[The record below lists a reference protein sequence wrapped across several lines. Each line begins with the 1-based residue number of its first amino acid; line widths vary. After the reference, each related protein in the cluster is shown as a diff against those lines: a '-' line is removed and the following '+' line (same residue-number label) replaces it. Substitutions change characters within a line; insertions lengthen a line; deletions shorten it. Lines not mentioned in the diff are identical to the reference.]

1 LNQEALKIMIE
12 ELNDIP
18 FTINETQQIVAGNAA
33 SIGEL
38 LRTKREE
45 KGLNLK
51 NMSFQTKIHI
61 GLLEHLENNELTKL
75 PNKIYVRG
83 FVTSSAKILGINR
96 GEALDLLEA
105 TYNLKNKTTKIEN
118 HNQEI
123 KNETVRNTLTLIT
136 STPLET
142 KNNGPVLSVA
152 LLAKVAK
159 AIVGILIV
167 GAVVSY
173 AKYSIDRTANN
184 RLKQEKA
191 LSAKQQQIELI
202 PNVVKPKE
210 VVAKVVETKVLK
222 SVATVLV
229 QPELTKVNEKNE
241 ITIKDVNFKSF
252 NKALKQFTV
261 DNSVTGDELDEIFP
275 SRYKVNLN
283 KGIDNIFINAIDGDS
298 WITYK
303 VDDKEIK
310 KYVLRQGRKVFI
322 SGENIRLFLKNT
334 SAVKIFY
341 NNKLISLNDKS
352 SIKNLVFP
360 EEVKTKFMYPLFVF
374 QKGGTV
380 MTSEEYIKTNLN

>member
-1 LNQEALKIMIE
+1 MIE

-18 FTINETQQIVAGNAA
+18 FTINESQQIIAGNAV

-51 NMSFQTKIHI
+51 NMAFQTKIHI
-61 GLLEHLENNELTKL
+61 GLLEHLENNELAKL

-105 TYNLKNKTTKIEN
+105 TYNLNNKTTKSE
-118 HNQEI
+118 NQEI
-123 KNETVRNTLTLIT
+123 KIESVRNSLTLIT

-142 KNNGPVLSVA
+142 KNNGPVFSVV

-159 AIVGILIV
+159 VIAGILIV
-167 GAVVSY
+167 AAIVSY
-173 AKYSIDRTANN
+173 AKYSVDRTANN
-184 RLKQEKA
+184 RLKQGKA
-191 LSAKQQQIELI
+191 LIAKLQEIESI
-202 PNVVKPKE
+202 PKVVIPKE
-210 VVAKVVETKVLK
+210 VVANIAETKVILK
-222 SVATVLV
+222 SVEAVLV
-229 QPELTKVNEKNE
+229 KPKLTKINEKSE

-252 NKALKQFTV
+252 TKTIKQFTV
-261 DNSVTGDELDEIFP
+261 DNSVTDDKLDEILP
-275 SRYKVNLN
+275 ARYKVSLN
-283 KGIDNIFINAIDGDS
+283 KGIDNIFINAVDGDS

-310 KYVLRQGRKVFI
+310 KYVLRQGRRVFI

-360 EEVKTKFMYPLFVF
+360 EEVKTKYMYPLFVF
-374 QKGGTV
+374 QKDGTV
-380 MTSEEYIKTNLN
+380 IASDEYIKTNHN